1 MPDTS
6 PRQPAR
12 PFVYIP
18 LDQSIGGNFGFGRL
32 TILART
38 PHADPASLM
47 PAVRQAVWALGNDI
61 VIDEVATMNERV
73 AASVRTE
80 RNSALLFGLLAGIA
94 LLVAV
99 TGVYGV
105 VAYSVV
111 QRTREIGVRIALG
124 AGHWQVIGDV
134 VRSSAW
140 PVAVGIAIG
149 VCGAAVATRGVASL
163 LFETRPMNPTIFA
176 ATAAVLAATALAAAW
191 IPARRAA
198 RIDPV
203 TALRAE

>member
-1 MPDTS
+1 MA
-6 PRQPAR
+6 AR
-12 PFVYIP
+12 H
-18 LDQSIGGNFGFGRL
+18 R
-32 TILART
+32 TALAGEHTCRG
-38 PHADPASLM
+38 
-47 PAVRQAVWALGNDI
+47 VG
-61 VIDEVATMNERV
+61 RV
-73 AASVRTE
+73 ARDLQ
-80 RNSALLFGLLAGIA
+80 RQSALLFGLIAGIA

-124 AGHWQVIGDV
+124 ARHWQVVGEV
-134 VRSSAW
+134 MRASAW

-149 VCGAAVATRGVASL
+149 ACGAAVAARAIAGV
-163 LFETRPMNPTIFA
+163 LFETQALNPPIFA
-176 ATAAVLAATALAAAW
+176 AAALVLAVTALAAAW

-203 TALRAE
+203 SALRAE